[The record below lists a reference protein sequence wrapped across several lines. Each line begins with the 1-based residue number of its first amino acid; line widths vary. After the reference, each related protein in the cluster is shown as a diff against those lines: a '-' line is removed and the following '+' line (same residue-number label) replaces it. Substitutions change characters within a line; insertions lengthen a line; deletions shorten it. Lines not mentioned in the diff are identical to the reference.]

1 MSGGD
6 QEQRGVLVI
15 QPLPGIGDM
24 IWHLPL
30 IHAIADSLPERKV
43 TVLSKPRSQADRLLI
58 ADPAVERVLW
68 VERKPGRHDGFLG
81 LLRLGGML
89 RKGRFRQVWILHD
102 SARYALAAWLA
113 GIPERTGYGSGLQ
126 RRFLSRTVCLTREQG
141 RLHPVDKADAF
152 RVAQGLRQ
160 MEPEPRLVLAES
172 ARQRVRQRW
181 SLVPKPWVALGIATS
196 ESIKQWGAE
205 NFAHLAGVLAAR
217 GFRGLFVT
225 GGPDDRR
232 LAEEIIGRA
241 DALGIHMEA
250 ATGQPLE
257 ETAALLEACDYY
269 IGNDTGILNVA
280 AAVSTPALGLFGA
293 SEPLTHSIFIDAVT
307 PDHPGAGMAG
317 ITVEHVLC
325 ALERMTG

>member
-6 QEQRGVLVI
+6 QEQGRVLVI

-68 VERKPGRHDGFLG
+68 VERKPGRHDGVPG
-81 LLRLGGML
+81 LLRLVSMF
-89 RKGRFRQVWILHD
+89 RKGRFRQAWILHD
-102 SARYALAAWLA
+102 SARYALAASLA
-113 GIPERTGYGSGLQ
+113 GIPDRTAYGSGLQ
-126 RRFLSRTVCLTREQG
+126 RRLLSRAVYLTREQR
-141 RLHPVDKADAF
+141 RLHPVDQANAF

-172 ARQRVRQRW
+172 ARLRVRERW
-181 SLVPKPWVALGIATS
+181 SLVPKPWIALGIASS
-196 ESIKQWGAE
+196 EVIKQWGVG
-205 NFAHLAGVLAAR
+205 NFAHLARLLAAR
-217 GFRGLFVT
+217 GFRGLFFT
-225 GGPDDRR
+225 GGPEDRR
-232 LAEEIIGRA
+232 LAEAIIGRA
-241 DALGIHMEA
+241 AAPGVHMQA
-250 ATGQPLE
+250 ATGQPLD

-307 PDHPGAGMAG
+307 PEQPGAGMAG
-317 ITVEHVLC
+317 ISAEHVLF
-325 ALERMTG
+325 ALERMTA